1 MLLNRAANISESA
14 ADGCMMIMHASDL
27 PYVSLSRSACTD
39 IWTLQEL
46 KDSVAHLN
54 IGEEKAR
61 TIPHSVTAPLAVSA
75 SRGVACVL
83 AARKR
88 ALVYIL
94 EEDEDEV
101 SDAE

>member
-1 MLLNRAANISESA
+1 MLHIQWFSQHFISSHL
-14 ADGCMMIMHASDL
+14 DSPL
-27 PYVSLSRSACTD
+27 SL
-39 IWTLQEL
+39 L
-46 KDSVAHLN
+46 K
-54 IGEEKAR
+54 I
-61 TIPHSVTAPLAVSA
+61 IVTA
-75 SRGVACVL
+75 SRGVACVF

>member
-1 MLLNRAANISESA
+1 MYILRAYIHDLALLKI
-14 ADGCMMIMHASDL
+14 I
-27 PYVSLSRSACTD
+27 
-39 IWTLQEL
+39 
-46 KDSVAHLN
+46 
-54 IGEEKAR
+54 
-61 TIPHSVTAPLAVSA
+61 VTA
-75 SRGVACVL
+75 SRGVACVF

>member
-1 MLLNRAANISESA
+1 MIQSIFQSYLKGKRRKTLFIYLFILMLL
-14 ADGCMMIMHASDL
+14 CKCPDL
-27 PYVSLSRSACTD
+27 V
-39 IWTLQEL
+39 IWIII
-46 KDSVAHLN
+46 V
-54 IGEEKAR
+54 I
-61 TIPHSVTAPLAVSA
+61 A
-75 SRGVACVL
+75 SRGVACVF

>member
-1 MLLNRAANISESA
+1 LL
-14 ADGCMMIMHASDL
+14 
-27 PYVSLSRSACTD
+27 T
-39 IWTLQEL
+39 
-46 KDSVAHLN
+46 
-54 IGEEKAR
+54 
-61 TIPHSVTAPLAVSA
+61 A
-75 SRGVACVL
+75 SRGVACVF

>member
-1 MLLNRAANISESA
+1 MRRFAVYLTLLLLHWQSVVSSLILSSNQLVLSLVSA
-14 ADGCMMIMHASDL
+14 
-27 PYVSLSRSACTD
+27 T
-39 IWTLQEL
+39 WEL
-46 KDSVAHLN
+46 CVFLFLFFEILA
-54 IGEEKAR
+54 EFV
-61 TIPHSVTAPLAVSA
+61 VTA
-75 SRGVACVL
+75 SRGVACVF

>member
-1 MLLNRAANISESA
+1 
-14 ADGCMMIMHASDL
+14 
-27 PYVSLSRSACTD
+27 
-39 IWTLQEL
+39 
-46 KDSVAHLN
+46 
-54 IGEEKAR
+54 
-61 TIPHSVTAPLAVSA
+61 
-75 SRGVACVL
+75 VACVF

>member
-1 MLLNRAANISESA
+1 
-14 ADGCMMIMHASDL
+14 MITDL
-27 PYVSLSRSACTD
+27 SSLT
-39 IWTLQEL
+39 
-46 KDSVAHLN
+46 
-54 IGEEKAR
+54 
-61 TIPHSVTAPLAVSA
+61 A
-75 SRGVACVL
+75 SRGVACVF